1 MSIPDVTNLGGAGVS
16 ACQPPTELD
25 LPESTPETSTHPLDE
40 LAQPERQKAGGE
52 VNLPF
57 LLEIGTEEIPDWMI
71 PTALENLRMSFE
83 KLDIPHESVRLDATP
98 RRLVLRAEGLP
109 ARQPDSVERVLGPPK
124 SAPPQAVAGF
134 ARKQGVLLADLKLES
149 TPKGEYYTYLKKV
162 PGRNIIDILAEALP
176 GLILGLYFPKTM
188 YWTGKGGPRFIRPI
202 RWIVALLAQAIIP
215 FELAGVR
222 SGALSSGHRRLGAR
236 EIAVTTA
243 DYQRR
248 LADHGVILS
257 AEERRDRIRAGM
269 AGIRIKPDDK
279 LLETLVY
286 LTECPMPIQG
296 SFDPQFLELPEE
308 VLVTVMR
315 HHQRYFSVQDSEG
328 KLAPAFV
335 AVMNIPSDP
344 EGFVRRGNERVLRA
358 RFNDARFFWE
368 TDQKR
373 PFAGRKQDLA
383 NVTFQA
389 KLGSYLAKT
398 ERMMQLAAELG
409 GDAHAVRA
417 AELSKIDLT
426 TELVKEFTEL
436 QGVVGG
442 LYARVQGESEPVWQ
456 AIYDHYKP
464 ESMEDAIPRNRT
476 AQIVALADKLDTLRG
491 CFGVGL
497 IPTGSRDPFAL
508 RRAAQGVVRILIEG
522 RFDLSLFDFL
532 GKDESL
538 KSFFAERVRYYFK
551 DIRGFAYDEINACM
565 AATAVTAA
573 NPLADARGSDPSRD
587 REGAVASGWS
597 NLVDLEARLERVRG
611 LRASPDFEPLAA
623 AFKRIAN
630 ILAQAKGTGF
640 TALPSGI
647 DESLLEAG
655 PERELYHEF
664 RRIAGQPIE
673 NAISR
678 LRPKIDLF
686 FDKVLVNAPDPAV
699 RQNRLTLLQTL
710 LAEFSTIADFS
721 EIVTNS

>member
-1 MSIPDVTNLGGAGVS
+1 MT
-16 ACQPPTELD
+16 
-25 LPESTPETSTHPLDE
+25 
-40 LAQPERQKAGGE
+40 
-52 VNLPF
+52 LPF

-83 KLDIPHESVRLDATP
+83 KLEIPHESVRLDATP

-149 TPKGEYYTYLKKV
+149 TPKGEYHTYLKKV
-162 PGRNIIDILAEALP
+162 PGRDIIDILAEALP

-202 RWIVALLAQAIIP
+202 RWIVALLADAIIP

-257 AEERRDRIRAGM
+257 AEERRNRIRAGM

-368 TDQKR
+368 TDQKKS
-373 PFAGRKQDLA
+373 FAGRKLDLA
-383 NVTFQA
+383 HVTFQA

-398 ERMMQLAAELG
+398 ERMMELAAKLG
-409 GDAHAVRA
+409 GDPHAVRA

-442 LYARVQGESEPVWQ
+442 LYARVQGESDPVWQ

-464 ESMEDAIPRNRT
+464 ESMEDAIPRHRT
-476 AQIVALADKLDTLRG
+476 AQIVALADKLDTLTG
-491 CFGVGL
+491 CFAVGL

-522 RFDLSLFDFL
+522 GFDLSLFDFL
-532 GKDESL
+532 GGDEAL
-538 KSFFAERVRYYFK
+538 KAFFAERVRYYLE
-551 DIRGFAYDEINACM
+551 DIRGFAYDETNACM
-565 AATAVTAA
+565 AASA
-573 NPLADARGSDPSRD
+573 
-587 REGAVASGWS
+587 GWS
-597 NLVDLEARLERVRG
+597 NLVNLEARLERVHA

-630 ILAQAKGTGF
+630 ILEQAMSAGF
-640 TALPSGI
+640 TAVPSGI
-647 DESLLEAG
+647 DESLLEEG
-655 PERELYHEF
+655 PERELYREF
-664 RRIAGQPIE
+664 RGIQAQPIE
-673 NAISR
+673 HVISR

-686 FDKVLVNAPDPAV
+686 FDKVLVNVPDPVV

-710 LAEFSTIADFS
+710 LAEFSTMADFS

>member
-1 MSIPDVTNLGGAGVS
+1 
-16 ACQPPTELD
+16 
-25 LPESTPETSTHPLDE
+25 
-40 LAQPERQKAGGE
+40 
-52 VNLPF
+52 
-57 LLEIGTEEIPDWMI
+57 
-71 PTALENLRMSFE
+71 
-83 KLDIPHESVRLDATP
+83 
-98 RRLVLRAEGLP
+98 
-109 ARQPDSVERVLGPPK
+109 
-124 SAPPQAVAGF
+124 
-134 ARKQGVLLADLKLES
+134 
-149 TPKGEYYTYLKKV
+149 
-162 PGRNIIDILAEALP
+162 
-176 GLILGLYFPKTM
+176 
-188 YWTGKGGPRFIRPI
+188 
-202 RWIVALLAQAIIP
+202 
-215 FELAGVR
+215 
-222 SGALSSGHRRLGAR
+222 
-236 EIAVTTA
+236 
-243 DYQRR
+243 
-248 LADHGVILS
+248 
-257 AEERRDRIRAGM
+257 
-269 AGIRIKPDDK
+269 
-279 LLETLVY
+279 
-286 LTECPMPIQG
+286 
-296 SFDPQFLELPEE
+296 
-308 VLVTVMR
+308 
-315 HHQRYFSVQDSEG
+315 
-328 KLAPAFV
+328 
-335 AVMNIPSDP
+335 
-344 EGFVRRGNERVLRA
+344 VRRGNERVLRA

-464 ESMEDAIPRNRT
+464 ESMEDAIPRDRT

-532 GKDESL
+532 GDDESL

-565 AATAVTAA
+565 AASV
-573 NPLADARGSDPSRD
+573 
-587 REGAVASGWS
+587 GWG

-630 ILAQAKGTGF
+630 ILQQAKGTGF
-640 TALPSGI
+640 AASPAGI

-655 PERELYHEF
+655 PERELYQEF